1 MIFEEKNYLLLLKNM
16 PGAYA
21 AHRLIL
27 DDRGNPVDCILL
39 HVNPAFEKM
48 TGFKKEDLIGRK
60 AAETLADI
68 DLYRPDLL
76 GVFSRIAR
84 RGDTVRFGHHSDQL
98 NRSFYVVAYG
108 TEEGQFSFIL
118 QETTSQ
124 EKTRSK
130 KPHLLKSEKRLN
142 AILSEIPAVIYTC
155 EMIDGGKVITQVN
168 DNIVN
173 VLGFEPWEITGESG
187 LWRSRIHPEDLDLT
201 KEMPE
206 RLEDGCPLHLEYRFN
221 SKAGIYRWLHEV
233 QKNVINDSGV
243 IETYAVCW
251 DITERKQAEQL
262 IETRIKLLTFSY
274 GHSMG
279 EVLQKAL
286 DRACEA
292 VDSPLGFYH
301 LVSPDEQKVT
311 LKAWSS
317 AVLERYL
324 KGDNIKMRFNVEA
337 AGVWAD
343 CLRERRPVI
352 YNQYSSLRHR
362 KGVPEGHPAI
372 TRVMI
377 VPILRQGKIVAVLG
391 VGNKPEDYTEQDV
404 QVVSYIADLAWT
416 IAGRKQSEAKIRY
429 ISFHDALT
437 GLYNRA
443 FMEEEIQR
451 LDTERQMPVSVIMAD
466 LNGLKLVNDTYG
478 HGVGDKMLKAVAG
491 ILKRSCRQ
499 EDIVARW
506 GGDEF
511 VILLP
516 QTPAKQ
522 AGDVCRRI
530 KEKCSSVYIED
541 VPIALALGVAVNK
554 DRSSDL
560 MDALKRAEDSMYKQK
575 LMDSKSTK
583 NAVLKA
589 LLKTLRAKSFET
601 EEHACRMQMIALD
614 FGEKLGLPDSEL
626 NRLSLLITL
635 HDIGKINIPEEILIK
650 AEPLREEEWEILKKH
665 PETGFR
671 ITRSTE
677 EFAHVS
683 EDILSHH
690 EHWDGSGYPRG
701 LKGEQIPFLAR
712 VTAIIDAYEVMTHGR
727 PYKRKLSQ
735 EEAVAEIKKH
745 AGTQF
750 DPGLVKLFLKNII
763 GGN

>member
-1 MIFEEKNYLLLLKNM
+1 MIFEEKNYTLLLKNM
-16 PGAYA
+16 PDAYA

-27 DDRGNPVDCILL
+27 DDRGNTVGCILL

-60 AAETLADI
+60 AAEILSKI
-68 DLYRPDLL
+68 DLYRPDFL
-76 GVFSRIAR
+76 GVFGKIAR
-84 RGDTVRFGHHSDQL
+84 TGDTVRFKHHSAQL
-98 NRSFYVVAYG
+98 NRSFHVIAYG

-118 QETTSQ
+118 QEAILQ
-124 EKTRSK
+124 EEKRK
-130 KPHLLKSEKRLN
+130 MKPHLLKSEKRLN

-155 EMIDGGKVITQVN
+155 KMIDGRKVITQVN
-168 DNIVN
+168 GNIVN
-173 VLGFEPWEITGESG
+173 VLGFEPGEITGEPG
-187 LWRSRIHPEDLDLT
+187 LWRSRIHPEDLDLI
-201 KEMPE
+201 KAAPE
-206 RLEDGCPLHLEYRFN
+206 RLEEGHSVHLEYRFN

-233 QKNVINDSGV
+233 QKNVINDSGA

-274 GHSMG
+274 GHSMD

-292 VDSPLGFYH
+292 VNSPLGFYH
-301 LVSPDEQKVT
+301 LVSPDEKIVNV
-311 LKAWSS
+311 KAWSS

-324 KGDNIKMRFNVEA
+324 KGDNIKMRFNVAA

-377 VPILRQGKIVAVLG
+377 VPILRQGKIAAVLG

-404 QVVSYIADLAWT
+404 QVVSYIADLAWM

-437 GLYNRA
+437 GLYNRT

-478 HGVGDKMLKAVAG
+478 HEVGDKMLKAVAD
-491 ILKRSCRQ
+491 ILKKSCRQ

-516 QTPAKQ
+516 QTPAEQ
-522 AGDVCRRI
+522 AADVCRRI

-554 DRSSDL
+554 DRSGDL
-560 MDALKRAEDSMYKQK
+560 KDALKRAEDSMYKQK
-575 LMDSKSTK
+575 LTDSKSTK
-583 NAVLKA
+583 SAVLSA

-614 FGEKLGLPDSEL
+614 FGENLRLPDSEL

-650 AEPLREEEWEILKKH
+650 AEPLTEEEWEILKKH
-665 PETGFR
+665 PETGYR

-690 EHWDGSGYPRG
+690 ERWDGSGYPRG

-727 PYKRKLSQ
+727 PYKRKLSK

-745 AGTQF
+745 SGTQF
-750 DPGLVKLFLKNII
+750 DPGLVKLFLKKIA